1 MAQLEVL
8 ILSIPAT
15 DNLVIIGDTNLD
27 ILHNKTNPHTT
38 KYRNTLCGYGLQCT
52 IPSSEVTREAI
63 VDGRHETSCLDHVW
77 VRARRSHLASSYVLE
92 MHASDHHALAT
103 LLSDGATGGGGPR
116 HVTPL
121 RVGPSPNRATQRHTL
136 IQKRLEEAV
145 VRGCGGAGAR
155 RVLELVCER
164 VAAGALTNCTRLLA
178 LHRHKVTTCD
188 TSGIRN
194 LGGDIRKQ
202 LEAALGALV
211 SERGG
216 RAALCALAERA
227 VRAKLARHTRE
238 PGELCDAASA
248 ALRTLVSTSWSEET
262 PTAPASVPQSPTIL
276 TKRETDQHKLPQSP
290 TFGTIREK
298 DQSKM
303 PQSPTAL
310 TKPVPQ
316 SPTFVTNRETEHSKV
331 SQTPTLVTKREA
343 EHSKVLQTPTSVTKL
358 EKEQSKVPSKQD
370 TNLATALLDLKE
382 CICLIIEGS
391 TPSNSILC
399 STLAAV
405 ELSGASS
412 ARGVKRAAVQ
422 LSQELCVALGKSSSS
437 SFFLC
442 CTLAAVELSGASS
455 ARGVKRAAVQLS
467 QELCVALG
475 KSSSSSFF
483 LCCTLAAVE
492 LSGASSARGVKRAAV
507 QLSQELCVALGKSSS
522 SSFFLCCTLAAV
534 ELSGASSA
542 RGVKRAA
549 VQLSQEL
556 CVALGKSSSSSFFL
570 CCTLAAVELSGAS
583 SARGVKRAAVQLSQE
598 LCVALGKSSSSSFFL
613 CCTLAAVEL
622 SGASSA
628 RGVKRAAVQL
638 SQELC
643 VALVCWKPSAL
654 TESILRAVERVWSAC
669 IPRLDPPDSAQG
681 GSRAP
686 TPPSEDEGLARPPPD
701 IVIVAPTVV
710 GSDKG
715 VESEQDELTDT
726 FARLV
731 SPRVVRQVSRHEA
744 ASWRALRRLVLWATD
759 RGWLC
764 PNRLTESCVALY
776 RRDWPQ
782 EVLSPLSAWLRD
794 VSAAIA
800 QPQLA
805 LFLGFL
811 GEYCDDLVV
820 PDD

>member
-598 LCVALGKSSSSSFFL
+598 LCVAL
-613 CCTLAAVEL
+613 
-622 SGASSA
+622 
-628 RGVKRAAVQL
+628 
-638 SQELC
+638 
-643 VALVCWKPSAL
+643 VCWKPSAL